1 MQASQPGCSLM
12 LLAVLSAALASQV
25 GCVQRNLEFNC
36 KAVVPNASLE
46 GANASLDTRAPQA
59 ESALVGSA
67 SSDASEAEME
77 MSPTKL
83 RFKGIAYGFRE
94 EAGAWRI
101 YEASES
107 KARLRFNPVSGE
119 LLLVDEAW
127 SCRRYEALL
136 EKARP

>member
-1 MQASQPGCSLM
+1 MQVSQPGCSLM
-12 LLAVLSAALASQV
+12 LLAVLAAALATQA

-36 KAVVPNASLE
+36 KAMVPTTSPGSTNTSPDTKAPEAAS
-46 GANASLDTRAPQA
+46 API
-59 ESALVGSA
+59 GSA
-67 SSDASEAEME
+67 ASGASEAEME

-83 RFKGIAYGFRE
+83 QFRGVAYGFRE

-101 YEASES
+101 YEAGES
-107 KARLRFNPVSGE
+107 KARLRFNPASGE
-119 LLLVDEAW
+119 LLLGDESW

>member
-1 MQASQPGCSLM
+1 MQISQPGCNLT
-12 LLAVLSAALASQV
+12 LLAVLAAALATQA

-46 GANASLDTRAPQA
+46 GANASLDTRAPEA
-59 ESALVGSA
+59 KSALVGSA
-67 SSDASEAEME
+67 SSGASEAEME

-83 RFKGIAYGFRE
+83 QFKGIAYGFRE

-107 KARLRFNPVSGE
+107 KARLRFNPASGE